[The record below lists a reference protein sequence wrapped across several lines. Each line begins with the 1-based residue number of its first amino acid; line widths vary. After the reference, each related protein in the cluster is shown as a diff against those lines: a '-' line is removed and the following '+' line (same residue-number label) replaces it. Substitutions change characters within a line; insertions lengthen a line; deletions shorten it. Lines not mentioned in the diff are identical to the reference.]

1 MGEKMNNRRQ
11 YSLRSHLRRIAEDW
25 IVYAPIV
32 AAVWFGL
39 SPFALKTDFQAIQ
52 ADVVEV
58 QQRMADNSKTWKNY
72 LDDEGDMWKASDNRL
87 DKIYIEGLKTQR
99 LILQSEERA
108 LRASGVSVPL
118 SITNGI
124 KDINTIIETAG
135 R

>member
-1 MGEKMNNRRQ
+1 M
-11 YSLRSHLRRIAEDW
+11 
-25 IVYAPIV
+25 YAPIV